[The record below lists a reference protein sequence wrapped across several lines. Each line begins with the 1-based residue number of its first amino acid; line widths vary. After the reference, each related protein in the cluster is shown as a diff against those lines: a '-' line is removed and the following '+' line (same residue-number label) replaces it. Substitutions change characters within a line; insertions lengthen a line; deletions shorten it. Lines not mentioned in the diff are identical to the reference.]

1 MILSHLIYKQIL
13 IGRASTGFG
22 LIAISIHRFFRFYA
36 TLTTGFLMEQMGME
50 VYRTDV
56 LLLISSP
63 KYHFN
68 HNGIWFSLIRHL
80 TNVFKMNAWIPFYLL
95 YVAYLCMYVQDFH
108 ITSTYCIVSLSSN
121 SVANWNSLVFNT
133 CFSCQ
138 FVFLTKNIHLFEYFL
153 VLWNQFKSEPLND

>member
-1 MILSHLIYKQIL
+1 MIYKQIL
-13 IGRASTGFG
+13 IGLG

-36 TLTTGFLMEQMGME
+36 TLTTGFLMEQIEMIYT
-50 VYRTDV
+50 VYRTVV

-63 KYHFN
+63 RYYLKHK
-68 HNGIWFSLIRHL
+68 GSWFSPIRHL
-80 TNVFKMNAWIPFYLL
+80 TNGFQMNEWIPFYLL